1 MALAQICGL
10 PVDTE
15 MILADENP
23 TYNTTQHPESE
34 PAATTYN
41 MADVYSRRPDLRALE
56 TGVKITQQQSKV
68 AMSSMLPNLALV
80 GAYSFSNPNMFNGFK
95 NRFAGAFSVGAM
107 LKIPLWHWG
116 GNYNKYKAAKS
127 EETIMKL
134 QVEDAK
140 EMIALQVSQASFK
153 TREAVKT
160 RIMTRSNLAK
170 ANENLRQATLAF
182 REGIMTADNV
192 MEAQTAWLKANSENI
207 DAEIDERLTS
217 IYLSKVLGTMTY

>member
-1 MALAQICGL
+1 MVEQGVATRSDLLTVDVKLNQANVDLTKVDNGLRLSRMALAQICGL

-80 GAYSFSNPNMFNGFK
+80 GAYSFQTQTCSTDSKTGLPE
-95 NRFAGAFSVGAM
+95 RF
-107 LKIPLWHWG
+107 P
-116 GNYNKYKAAKS
+116 
-127 EETIMKL
+127 
-134 QVEDAK
+134 
-140 EMIALQVSQASFK
+140 
-153 TREAVKT
+153 
-160 RIMTRSNLAK
+160 
-170 ANENLRQATLAF
+170 
-182 REGIMTADNV
+182 
-192 MEAQTAWLKANSENI
+192 
-207 DAEIDERLTS
+207 
-217 IYLSKVLGTMTY
+217 